1 MIVVNQGWNAK
12 AKECRDGRVAIIA
25 GRGHKEF
32 DSILHDLALDHRR
45 SSSKG
50 PNVIL
55 HVMPLVSLKTLQERV
70 ENPPYYSNG
79 LREKLGQPEI
89 LPMLRPLSKQ
99 HFEKVPESAPSV
111 YGLTYWFG
119 GVASLEV
126 FNTGVIESVAY
137 GRESFIDVG
146 RNILS
151 LDDLYEECATTVER
165 FIWILRELGFLKGLD
180 DVESTIY
187 IFLTLTDVTGI
198 TLYAKPN
205 LQFELLNGRVFEDQ
219 DCKAEA
225 DVYFQNG
232 TAPSS
237 DVSSR
242 NMIFGLSSCTF
253 DPSSTL
259 RQ

>member
-1 MIVVNQGWNAK
+1 VIVVNRDWNAK
-12 AKECRDGRVAIIA
+12 AKECRDGRVAMIA
-25 GRGHKEF
+25 GREYKEF
-32 DSILHDLALDHRR
+32 DSILHDLALDHHR
-45 SSSKG
+45 SPSKG
-50 PNVIL
+50 SNVIL
-55 HVMPLVSLKTLQERV
+55 HVMPSISLKTLQERI
-70 ENPPYYSNG
+70 ENPPYYS

-99 HFEKVPESAPSV
+99 HFEKVPEPTPSV

-126 FNTGVIESVAY
+126 FNTGVIESVDY
-137 GRESFIDVG
+137 GRESCIDAG
-146 RNILS
+146 KKILS
-151 LDDLYEECATTVER
+151 LDDLYKECSTTVKS
-165 FIWILRELGFLKGLD
+165 FIWILRELGFLKELD

-198 TLYAKPN
+198 MLYAKPN
-205 LQFELLNGRVFEDQ
+205 LQFELLNGRVFKDQ

-225 DVYFQNG
+225 DVYFHNG

-242 NMIFGLSSCTF
+242 NMILGLSSCTF

-259 RQ
+259 QQ

>member
-1 MIVVNQGWNAK
+1 MNQDWNTK
-12 AKECRDGRVAIIA
+12 AKECRDGRVAMIA
-25 GRGHKEF
+25 GREHKEF
-32 DSILHDLALDHRR
+32 DSTLHDLVLDHPR
-45 SSSKG
+45 SLPKG
-50 PNVIL
+50 PKVIL
-55 HVMPLVSLKTLQERV
+55 QVMPLFALKTLQERV

-89 LPMLRPLSKQ
+89 IPMLRPLSKQ
-99 HFEKVPESAPSV
+99 HFEEVPEPTPSV

-126 FNTGVIESVAY
+126 FNTGVIESVDY
-137 GRESFIDVG
+137 GRESFIDAG
-146 RNILS
+146 KKILS
-151 LDDLYEECATTVER
+151 LDDLYKECSTTVES
-165 FIWILRELGFLKGLD
+165 FIWILRELGFLKELD

-198 TLYAKPN
+198 VLYAKPN

-225 DVYFQNG
+225 DVYFHNG

-237 DVSSR
+237 GVSSR
-242 NMIFGLSSCTF
+242 NMILGLSSCTF

-259 RQ
+259 QH